1 LPTSFPFLHPALQL
15 RYSIFPACRQ
25 AGLFD
30 IQYTLFSSL
39 PALVSNLPYIKKKH
53 HVESD
58 ISQMAN
64 VEIEQQI
71 VKLEEQYADSLQDH
85 ADVHKLS
92 SIWRRIKDLK
102 HELQK
107 RTEKT

>member
-1 LPTSFPFLHPALQL
+1 
-15 RYSIFPACRQ
+15 
-25 AGLFD
+25 
-30 IQYTLFSSL
+30 
-39 PALVSNLPYIKKKH
+39 LVSNLPYIKKICK
-53 HVESD
+53 VETD

-71 VKLEEQYADSLQDH
+71 VQLEEQYEAALKDH

-102 HELQK
+102 FELQK
-107 RTEKT
+107 RNQKP